1 MDVTAALV
9 TVAVT
14 VSTLT
19 PAAMPNEGTPVAP
32 VTIASASTATVNVPG
47 ADLMS
52 LRRPVVK
59 ASQVSRPT
67 PLIPLYASFAA
78 LQGLDIFSTSKAVSA
93 GAQEANPL
101 MKPVASKS
109 AASIAVKAAATAGS
123 IFFTERA
130 WKQNRKGA
138 VVLMTA
144 LNVATAAIVAH
155 NMQVAKQAR

>member
-19 PAAMPNEGTPVAP
+19 PAAMPNEATPVAP
-32 VTIASASTATVNVPG
+32 VTIASASTASVNVPG
-47 ADLMS
+47 PDTMS
-52 LRRPVVK
+52 LRRPVVT
-59 ASQVSRPT
+59 ASQVSRPA

-78 LQGLDIFSTSKAVSA
+78 MQGLDIISTSKAVST

-101 MKPVASKS
+101 MKPVASTS
-109 AASIAVKAAATAGS
+109 AAAIAVKAAATAGS

-155 NMQVAKQAR
+155 NMQVAKPAR

>member
-19 PAAMPNEGTPVAP
+19 PSALPNEGTAVAP
-32 VTIASASTATVNVPG
+32 VTIASASMAGVNVPVT
-47 ADLMS
+47 DTMS
-52 LRRPVVK
+52 LRPPMVK
-59 ASQVSRPT
+59 SSQVSRPA
-67 PLIPLYASFAA
+67 PLIPLYASFVAM
-78 LQGLDIFSTSKAVSA
+78 QGFDLFSTSKAVSA
-93 GAQEANPL
+93 GAQEANSL
-101 MKPVASKS
+101 MQSVAGKS

-144 LNVATAAIVAH
+144 LNIATATIVAH
-155 NMQVAKQAR
+155 NTQVKKQAR

>member
-1 MDVTAALV
+1 MEVTAALIS
-9 TVAVT
+9 VAVT

-19 PAAMPNEGTPVAP
+19 PAAMPNEATPVAP
-32 VTIASASTATVNVPG
+32 VAIASASTSTINVPT
-47 ADLMS
+47 ADSIS
-52 LRRPVVK
+52 LRRPMVK
-59 ASQVSRPT
+59 ASRPT
-67 PLIPLYASFAA
+67 ALIPLYASFVA
-78 LQGLDIFSTSKAVSA
+78 LQGFDIISTSQAVSA
-93 GAQEANPL
+93 GAQEATLL
-101 MKPVASKS
+101 MKPVAGKS

-144 LNVATAAIVAH
+144 LNIATAAIVAH

>member
-19 PAAMPNEGTPVAP
+19 PAAMPTEATPVAP
-32 VTIASASTATVNVPG
+32 VTIASASTASINLPA
-47 ADLMS
+47 ADLS
-52 LRRPVVK
+52 LRRPTVK

-67 PLIPLYASFAA
+67 PLIPLYASFVA
-78 LQGLDIFSTSKAVSA
+78 LQGLDIASTSKAVSA

-101 MKPVASKS
+101 MKPVAGKS
-109 AASIAVKAAATAGS
+109 MASVAVKAAATAGS
-123 IFFTERA
+123 IFFVERA

-144 LNVATAAIVAH
+144 LNIATAAIVAH
-155 NMQVAKQAR
+155 NTQVARQAR

>member
-19 PAAMPNEGTPVAP
+19 PAAVPNEGTPVAP

-93 GAQEANPL
+93 GGQEANP
-101 MKPVASKS
+101 
-109 AASIAVKAAATAGS
+109 
-123 IFFTERA
+123 
-130 WKQNRKGA
+130 
-138 VVLMTA
+138 
-144 LNVATAAIVAH
+144 
-155 NMQVAKQAR
+155 

>member
-9 TVAVT
+9 TVVVT

-19 PAAMPNEGTPVAP
+19 PAALPNEATTIAP
-32 VTIASASTATVNVPG
+32 VTIASASTAGVSLPG
-47 ADLMS
+47 TETMS
-52 LRRPVVK
+52 LRHPVVK
-59 ASQVSRPT
+59 ASQVSRPA
-67 PLIPLYASFAA
+67 PLIPLYASFVAM
-78 LQGLDIFSTSKAVSA
+78 QGFDLFSTSKAVSA

-101 MKPVASKS
+101 MQPVVGKS

-144 LNVATAAIVAH
+144 LNIATAAIVAH
-155 NMQVAKQAR
+155 NTQVKKQAR